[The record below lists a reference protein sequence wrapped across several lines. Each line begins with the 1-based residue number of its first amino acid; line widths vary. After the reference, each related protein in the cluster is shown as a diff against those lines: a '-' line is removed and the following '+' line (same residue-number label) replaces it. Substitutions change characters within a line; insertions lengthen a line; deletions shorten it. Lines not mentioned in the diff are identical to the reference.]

1 MISAERGQRG
11 ARSATARTGPALG
24 GRFRFPGLLGWA
36 FPVAMVPFA
45 RRRGR
50 GSSIVLLPA
59 TPASVAV
66 ARRRLAADLIAA
78 GIFDAVIRDVALVIS
93 ELLSNAIRHA
103 QSLPG
108 SRLQVTWNVATESVE
123 VAVSDGGSPTRPR
136 QTKASLSAVG
146 GRGLGIVENLS
157 QTWGV
162 RSGNFGL
169 TVWAVIPVPP
179 VAQTAPSLTHS
190 D

>member
-1 MISAERGQRG
+1 VGNEALV
-11 ARSATARTGPALG
+11 ARTVRTRSALG

-45 RRRGR
+45 GRRGT

-78 GIFDAVIRDVALVIS
+78 GIFDTVIRDVALVIS

-108 SRLQVTWNVATESVE
+108 SRVQVTWNVATESVE

-136 QTKASLSAVG
+136 QTKASLSALG
-146 GRGLGIVENLS
+146 GRGLGIVEHIS
-157 QTWGV
+157 HTWGV

-169 TVWAVIPVPP
+169 TVWAVIPAPP
-179 VAQTAPSLTHS
+179 AARTEAFLTHS
-190 D
+190 E

>member
-1 MISAERGQRG
+1 VGSEALV
-11 ARSATARTGPALG
+11 ARTVRTRPALG
-24 GRFRFPGLLGWA
+24 RWFRFPGLLGWA

-45 RRRGR
+45 GRRGR
-50 GSSIVLLPA
+50 ASSIVLLPA

-78 GIFDAVIRDVALVIS
+78 GIFDTVVRDVALVIS

-108 SRLQVTWNVATESVE
+108 SRLQVTWNVARESVE

-136 QTKASLSAVG
+136 QTKASLSAPG
-146 GRGLGIVENLS
+146 GRGLGIVEQLS
-157 QTWGV
+157 RTWGV

-179 VAQTAPSLTHS
+179 AAREPVLTHS

>member
-1 MISAERGQRG
+1 VSNEALAARTVCT
-11 ARSATARTGPALG
+11 RSALG
-24 GRFRFPGLLGWA
+24 RRFRFPGLLGWA
-36 FPVAMVPFA
+36 FPVAMVAFA
-45 RRRGR
+45 GRRGR

-78 GIFDAVIRDVALVIS
+78 GIFDTVIRDVAVVIS

-108 SRLQVTWNVATESVE
+108 SRIQVTWNVAGESVE

-136 QTKASLSAVG
+136 QTKASLSSLG
-146 GRGLGIVENLS
+146 GRGLGIVEQLS
-157 QTWGV
+157 RTWGV
-162 RSGNFGL
+162 RSGSFGL

-179 VAQTAPSLTHS
+179 AAAETFLTHS

>member
-1 MISAERGQRG
+1 
-11 ARSATARTGPALG
+11 
-24 GRFRFPGLLGWA
+24 
-36 FPVAMVPFA
+36 MVPFA
-45 RRRGR
+45 GRRDR

-78 GIFDAVIRDVALVIS
+78 GMFDTVIRDVALVIS

-108 SRLQVTWNVATESVE
+108 SRLQVTWNVAKESVE

-136 QTKASLSAVG
+136 QTKASLSSPG
-146 GRGLGIVENLS
+146 GRGLGIVEHLS
-157 QTWGV
+157 RTWGV
-162 RSGNFGL
+162 RSGSFGL

-179 VAQTAPSLTHS
+179 AGAEPFLTHS